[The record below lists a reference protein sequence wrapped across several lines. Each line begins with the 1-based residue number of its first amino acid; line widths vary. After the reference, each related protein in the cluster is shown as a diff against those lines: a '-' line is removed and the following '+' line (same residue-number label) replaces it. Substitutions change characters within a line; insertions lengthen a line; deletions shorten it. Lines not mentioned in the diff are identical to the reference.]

1 MSKIYA
7 GDVLP
12 MPILFACWNIC
23 DVSIVFVPLHRVMY
37 PLMPVPLALTALI
50 LSMPFCRHAFVDNRF
65 TVSVRVLMM
74 AASESSP
81 FCLHA
86 LVESSKVSRF
96 AAMRDHLLPVLSQ

>member
-1 MSKIYA
+1 MRTDA
-7 GDVLP
+7 
-12 MPILFACWNIC
+12 
-23 DVSIVFVPLHRVMY
+23 
-37 PLMPVPLALTALI
+37 TE
-50 LSMPFCRHAFVDNRF
+50 SMPFCRHAFVDNRL

-86 LVESSKVSRF
+86 LVDSRFTVSVRVLMMAARLSSPFCRHALVESSNVSRL